1 MTAVSSTNQ
10 FFSLMTKILKTKS
23 WPDGRKWPDEITL
36 DVGSSMPTDVHGVYD
51 SDWGVL
57 YVRHDVVAANEKLL
71 WQKLKDLQ
79 GAVRKHAAEMDSIM
93 AGPASHERGQKI
105 ALSLGRLEQ
114 ALRDSASTS
123 PGSEVKA
130 DSGLPEPTVSP
141 SPPAA
146 STPALKK
153 RKRRSSIS

>member
-1 MTAVSSTNQ
+1 MNTWKYEPYRAKLTRNGE
-10 FFSLMTKILKTKS
+10 FFALVTE
-23 WPDGRKWPDEITL
+23 DGRNALPSEKVKQLL
-36 DVGSSMPTDVHGVYD
+36 DDLCQTN
-51 SDWGVL
+51 L
-57 YVRHDVVAANEKLL
+57 AN
-71 WQKLKDLQ
+71 
-79 GAVRKHAAEMDSIM
+79 AIRKHAAEMDSIM